1 LTDDDPKSC
10 ADLVEAE
17 VNAIRDLDLVASR
30 REQLLDAGLKLFLE
44 KGFASTTI
52 RDICARSGINQA
64 SIYDYVANKQDILRR
79 LLNRVW
85 FRPNAGG
92 MAEQLAAPDA
102 PELREM
108 LREFFQQGWTA
119 NREGT
124 LLAYRAVPH
133 LNAADRKTLREREER
148 LMAALSAYLRA
159 RGGLDADDPRVEV
172 TANFILFANAFAPM
186 RDWLTRNID
195 DELVLQATVDGIVA
209 MIDRLADPISPPLDR
224 KKTS

>member
-1 LTDDDPKSC
+1 LTDDAPKSC

-17 VNAIRDLDLVASR
+17 VNAIRDPELVASR

-85 FRPNAGG
+85 FRPNAAT
-92 MAEQLAAPDA
+92 MAERLAAPDA
-102 PELREM
+102 PELEDM
-108 LREFFQQGWTA
+108 LRGFLSQGWTA

-133 LNAADRKTLREREER
+133 LDAADRATLREREER
-148 LMAALSAYLRA
+148 LMTALAAYLRA
-159 RGGLDADDPRVEV
+159 RGGLPADDPRVEV
-172 TANFILFANAFAPM
+172 IANFIMFANAFAPM
-186 RDWLTRNID
+186 RDWLMRDMD
-195 DELVLQATVDGIVA
+195 DELVLQAVIDGMVA
-209 MIDRLADPISPPLDR
+209 MVDRLARPITPPRD
-224 KKTS
+224 

>member
-1 LTDDDPKSC
+1 MTDAPRPSDDDLP
-10 ADLVEAE
+10 EAE
-17 VNAIRDLDLVASR
+17 VNAIRDPDLVASR

-52 RDICARSGINQA
+52 RDICARSGVNQA

-85 FRPNAGG
+85 FRPNAVG
-92 MAEQLAAPDA
+92 MTERLAAPDA
-102 PELREM
+102 PELRAM
-108 LREFFQQGWTA
+108 LRDFYAQGWTA

-133 LNAADRKTLREREER
+133 LDAADRATLREREER

-159 RGGLDADDPRVEV
+159 RRGLAPDDPRVEV
-172 TANFILFANAFAPM
+172 IANFILFANAFAPM
-186 RDWLTRNID
+186 RDWLMRDMD
-195 DELVLQATVDGIVA
+195 DELVLQAVIDGMVA
-209 MIDRLADPISPPLDR
+209 MVDRLAEPISPPPE
-224 KKTS
+224 T